1 MKSLIFCC
9 LFGSFLAT
17 AMCME
22 CEACIGMGK
31 DCNSW
36 TKTCAAHEDTCVTFQ
51 TEVIAAPVS
60 VTVISKACGVSDTC
74 HLDYME
80 TTLHDKI
87 KVRIKRSCCTGED
100 CPLPPFPGLG
110 FQVNQPNGLHC
121 PACIGLFSN
130 ECTEHL
136 VSCRA
141 SENQCLTVTG
151 KEFEGSV
158 GVGTREEQW
167 RCSKGNLD
175 LNWSMCLLQRTPSSV
190 CIL

>member
-1 MKSLIFCC
+1 
-9 LFGSFLAT
+9 
-17 AMCME
+17 ME

-36 TKTCAAHEDTCVTFQ
+36 MKTCAAHEDTCVTFQ

-60 VTVISKACGVSDTC
+60 LTVIFKACGVSDTC

-80 TTLHDKI
+80 TTLHDKV

-110 FQVNQPNGLHC
+110 FQVNRPNRLHC
-121 PACIGLFSN
+121 PACIGLFSK

-151 KEFEGSV
+151 KEFGLFFRALSY
-158 GVGTREEQW
+158 
-167 RCSKGNLD
+167 KGCATESL
-175 LNWSMCLLQRTPSSV
+175 CALLKKRFWDGLEDIEVDFKCTPALPPPSLASDV
-190 CIL
+190 